1 MGRKT
6 KYSAKSLNRVEIRI
20 TDIQKETL
28 DMLQII
34 CSHRTLPSSQHGV
47 IASALDKY
55 YKELIQE
62 KKTI

>member
-6 KYSAKSLNRVEIRI
+6 KYSAKSSNRVEIRM

-34 CSHRTLPSSQHGV
+34 CSHRNLPSSQHGV
-47 IASALDKY
+47 IASALDRY
-55 YKELIQE
+55 YNDLIKEH
-62 KKTI
+62 KTI